1 METELGDSIAG
12 VVQHTMRQL
21 SSLFMSVQRR
31 RIYTPFATVRR
42 RWIHSGRSPTAVEAA
57 GTDDRLAGQT
67 SLSTMG

>member
-1 METELGDSIAG
+1 METELGDSIGG

-31 RIYTPFATVRR
+31 RIHRLPQFAGAGSTPDE
-42 RWIHSGRSPTAVEAA
+42 GPTAVEAA

-67 SLSTMG
+67 